1 MDKEKLGAFVQ
12 MLRKEQQMTQKE
24 LADKL
29 CITDKAVLKWE
40 RGLSY
45 PDISMLEPLSDALQ
59 VSVLELLQGERMP
72 AEEPIPI
79 EQVRQVLDDSLQLSD
94 KEMHRKHVISKSIII
109 LICVV
114 LLLLVS
120 IILNIMNL
128 TGLPDVNNGAIDL
141 QHPAYQTELDADGI
155 PCFSDP
161 EEAIRQMQKDAFD
174 TLSPEWSELFTI
186 LNHTLRKEEER

>member
-1 MDKEKLGAFVQ
+1 MNKEKLGAFVQ

-29 CITDKAVLKWE
+29 CITDKAVSKWE

-120 IILNIMNL
+120 IILNTMNL
-128 TGLPDVNNGAIDL
+128 TGLSDVNNGAIDL
-141 QHPAYQTELDADGI
+141 QHPAYQTELDADGT

-161 EEAIRQMQKDAFD
+161 EEAIQQMQKDALD

>member
-12 MLRKEQQMTQKE
+12 TLRKEQHITQKE
-24 LADKL
+24 LAEKL
-29 CITDKAVLKWE
+29 CITDKAVSKWE

-79 EQVRQVLDDSLQLSD
+79 EQVRQVLDNSLQLSD
-94 KEMHRKHVISKSIII
+94 KELHRKHVISKSIII
-109 LICVV
+109 LVCVI
-114 LLLLVS
+114 LLLLIS

-128 TGLPDVNNGAIDL
+128 TGLTNYSHDTVDL
-141 QHPAYQTELDADGI
+141 QHPAYQTELDADGS

-161 EEAIRQMQKDAFD
+161 EEAMRQMQKDAQS
-174 TLSPEWSELFTI
+174 TLSPEWNELFII
-186 LNHTLRKEEER
+186 LNHTLQKEEER

>member
-29 CITDKAVLKWE
+29 CITDKAVSKWE
-40 RGLSY
+40 RGLSC

-161 EEAIRQMQKDAFD
+161 EEAIRQMQKDALD

>member
-29 CITDKAVLKWE
+29 CITDKAVSKWE

-128 TGLPDVNNGAIDL
+128 TGLPDVNNDAIDL

-161 EEAIRQMQKDAFD
+161 EEAIRQMQKDALD
-174 TLSPEWSELFTI
+174 TLSPEWIELFTI